1 MSTQTTTP
9 AGTSGARGR
18 RDYGDVLAAASTTA
32 YGLIGLSVVRIAYGL
47 VILVDL
53 FIHLPVRDS
62 LWGPGAWYTTAH
74 MARDTALGF
83 SPFMLS
89 SEAWMSD
96 LVFFAL
102 MGTAVLFVLGWRTR
116 WVTPALLALVW
127 VLHER
132 NPYLTNGGDNLMRI
146 ILVYLVFAKLS
157 AYFSLDARRDRKKAI
172 QQANQQAVQPKT
184 APADAGAMVGVL
196 IHNAALVACIGQL
209 CVLYLASGLY
219 KVQGSMWFEGTAVY
233 YITRVAEYNPW
244 PEITALLAYSPLVIT
259 VATYLAIIT
268 QVAFPFTLLNK
279 HSRHLVFVLLAG
291 MHLGIGFL
299 MGLLVFSAFMIAT
312 DLLLFTDQE
321 WRRGY
326 ARFRVFRTK
335 LRTQLRSRHRAG
347 RAPTPE
353 PRPTVQTIPQLSFQ
367 GPKEG

>member
-1 MSTQTTTP
+1 MSTLTTTP
-9 AGTSGARGR
+9 TGARGTRRRR
-18 RDYGDVLAAASTTA
+18 RDYGALLANASTTA

-47 VILVDL
+47 VILLDL
-53 FIHLPVRDS
+53 VIHLPVRDA
-62 LWGPGAWYTTAH
+62 LWGPGAWYTTSH
-74 MARDTALGF
+74 MARDTSLGF

-89 SEAWMSD
+89 SEAWMSE
-96 LVFFAL
+96 LVYFAL
-102 MGTAVLFVLGWRTR
+102 MGAAILFVLGWRTR
-116 WVTPALLALVW
+116 WVTPVLLALVW

-146 ILVYLVFAKLS
+146 ILLYLVFARLS
-157 AYFSLDARRDRKKAI
+157 AYFSLDARRERT
-172 QQANQQAVQPKT
+172 ANQQAGQPND
-184 APADAGAMVGVL
+184 APANAGAMVGIL

-244 PEITALLAYSPLVIT
+244 PELTALLAYSPLIIT

-299 MGLLVFSAFMIAT
+299 MGLPVFSAFMIAT

-326 ARFRVFRTK
+326 ARLRVVRTI
-335 LRTQLRSRHRAG
+335 LRSRLGASRSP
-347 RAPTPE
+347 APV
-353 PRPTVQTIPQLSFQ
+353 PRPALHPTPQLSFH
-367 GPKEG
+367 GSKEG